1 MVTGSFSDY
10 DVENI
15 RRRAFTMSK
24 DTETMKHNAEVAQ
37 FRFALIAPVIQGLYP
52 DASATAY
59 YKRVTAS
66 PLTLPDGS
74 TVTYSYKT
82 LEKWKSQY
90 SIGGL
95 DALMPGTRSDKGIP
109 RALNEDAIAEIY
121 RIKEEHPRMNATQ
134 IYTHLVRESFI
145 PATVSVDSVQRFIR
159 HNDLKSARDPNL
171 RDRKSFEEDEFGK
184 IWQADTCYL
193 PHITEDGT
201 SRRVYCIMIIDDHS
215 RLLVGGELF
224 YTDNACNFQKVLKDA
239 IATYGIPDKLYV
251 DNGCSYSNAQLSM
264 ICVSLGILLL
274 HTRVRDGASKGKV
287 ERHFRTLK
295 ERWLY
300 TLDINK
306 ITSLSQFNGMLKDY
320 MRDYNTTF
328 HRGIDTIPLER
339 YQASKDHPRKPES
352 RQWLDDCF
360 YNRITRKVR
369 KDSTISI
376 DKVCY
381 DVPMQF
387 ISAKVEVR
395 YLPDDMTSAYIL
407 FDGEKF
413 PIRQT
418 SRNDNCHTRRNN
430 PPAIDY
436 SKAGGEA

>member
-1 MVTGSFSDY
+1 
-10 DVENI
+10 
-15 RRRAFTMSK
+15 MSK
-24 DTETMKHNAEVAQ
+24 DTETLKHDAEVAQ

-90 SIGGL
+90 NLGGL
-95 DALMPGTRSDKGIP
+95 DALMPNVRSDKGIS
-109 RALNEDAIAEIY
+109 RALNDEAIAEIY
-121 RIKEEHPRMNATQ
+121 RMKDDHPRMNATQ
-134 IYTHLVRESFI
+134 IYEHLVKESFL

-171 RDRKSFEEDEFGK
+171 RDRKAYEEDEFGK

-193 PHITEDGT
+193 PYITEDGKT
-201 SRRVYCIMIIDDHS
+201 RRVYCIMIIDDHS

-224 YTDNACNFQKVLKDA
+224 YNDNAYNFQKVLKDA

-251 DNGCSYSNAQLSM
+251 DNGCSYSNEQLSM

-274 HTRVRDGASKGKV
+274 HTKIRDGASKGKV

-300 TLDINK
+300 TLDISS
-306 ITSLSQFNGMLKDY
+306 ITSLAQFNTLLKDY
-320 MRDYNTTF
+320 MRSYNTTF
-328 HRGIDTIPLER
+328 HRGIDSTPLER
-339 YQASKDHPRKPES
+339 YQNSKDHPRKPQS

-369 KDSTISI
+369 KDSTITI

-387 ISAKVEVR
+387 ISAKVDIR
-395 YLPDDMTSAYIL
+395 YLPDDMDSAFIL
-407 FDGEKF
+407 FENQKF

-418 SRNDNCHTRRNN
+418 NRNENCHTKRSNT
-430 PPAIDY
+430 AIDY
-436 SKAGGEA
+436 SKIGGNT

>member
-193 PHITEDGT
+193 PHITEDGI

-215 RLLVGGELF
+215 RLLAGGELF
-224 YTDNACNFQKVLKDA
+224 YNDNACNFQKVLKDA

>member
-1 MVTGSFSDY
+1 
-10 DVENI
+10 
-15 RRRAFTMSK
+15 MSK

-171 RDRKSFEEDEFGK
+171 RDRKAFEEDEFGK

-201 SRRVYCIMIIDDHS
+201 SKRVYCIMIIDDHS

-224 YTDNACNFQKVLKDA
+224 YNDNACNFQKVLKDA

-407 FDGEKF
+407 FEGEKF

-436 SKAGGEA
+436 SKAGGES

>member
-1 MVTGSFSDY
+1 
-10 DVENI
+10 
-15 RRRAFTMSK
+15 MSK
-24 DTETMKHNAEVAQ
+24 NTETMKHNAEVAQ

-171 RDRKSFEEDEFGK
+171 RDRKAFEEDEFGK

-224 YTDNACNFQKVLKDA
+224 YNDNACNFQKVLKDA

-274 HTRVRDGASKGKV
+274 HTRIRDGASKGKV

-300 TLDINK
+300 TLDMESIQ
-306 ITSLSQFNGMLKDY
+306 SLAQFNGMLKDY

-407 FDGEKF
+407 FEGEKF

>member
-1 MVTGSFSDY
+1 
-10 DVENI
+10 
-15 RRRAFTMSK
+15 MSK

-37 FRFALIAPVIQGLYP
+37 LRFALIAPVIQGLYP

-171 RDRKSFEEDEFGK
+171 RDRKAFEEDEFGK

-201 SRRVYCIMIIDDHS
+201 SKRVYCIMIIDDHS

-224 YTDNACNFQKVLKDA
+224 YNDNACNFQKVLKDA

-407 FDGEKF
+407 FEGEKF

>member
-109 RALNEDAIAEIY
+109 RVLTEDAIAEIY

-171 RDRKSFEEDEFGK
+171 RDRKAFEEDEFGK

-201 SRRVYCIMIIDDHS
+201 SKRVYCIMIIDDHS

-224 YTDNACNFQKVLKDA
+224 YNDNACNFQKVLKDA

-339 YQASKDHPRKPES
+339 YQASKDHPRQPES

-376 DKVCY
+376 DRVCY

-387 ISAKVEVR
+387 ISAKVDVR

-436 SKAGGEA
+436 SKAGGES

>member
-1 MVTGSFSDY
+1 MVLQSLLPY
-10 DVENI
+10 DVEKHPKE
-15 RRRAFTMSK
+15 AFFMSK
-24 DTETMKHNAEVAQ
+24 DTETIKHDAEVAQ
-37 FRFALIAPVIQGLYP
+37 FRFALIAPVIQGLFP

-74 TVTYSYKT
+74 TVSYSYKT

-90 SIGGL
+90 KIGGL
-95 DALMPGTRSDKGIP
+95 DALMPNTRSDKGLS
-109 RALNEDAIAEIY
+109 RALNEEAISEIY
-121 RIKEEHPRMNATQ
+121 RIKLEHPRMNATQ
-134 IYTHLVRESFI
+134 IYEHLVRESFI
-145 PATVSVDSVQRFIR
+145 PANVSVDSVQRFIR
-159 HNDLKSARDPNL
+159 RNDLKSARDPNL
-171 RDRKSFEEDEFGK
+171 RDRKAYEEDEFGK

-193 PHITEDGT
+193 PYITEDGK

-224 YTDNACNFQKVLKDA
+224 YHDNACNFQKVLKNA
-239 IATYGIPDKLYV
+239 IAAYGIPDKLYV
-251 DNGCSYSNAQLSM
+251 DNGCSYSNEQLSM
-264 ICVSLGILLL
+264 ICVALGILLL

-300 TLDINK
+300 TLDIAA
-306 ITSLSQFNGMLKDY
+306 ISSLAQFNGLLRDY
-320 MRDYNTTF
+320 IRSYNTTF
-328 HRGIDTIPLER
+328 HRGINGVPLDR
-339 YQASKDHPRKPES
+339 YEASKAHPCKPES

-369 KDSTISI
+369 KDSTVTI
-376 DKVCY
+376 DGVCY

-387 ISAKVEVR
+387 ISAKVDIR
-395 YLPDDMTSAYIL
+395 FQPDDMTSAFIL
-407 FDGEKF
+407 FDGQKF

-418 SRNDNCHTRRNN
+418 NRNENCHTKRNN
-430 PPAIDY
+430 LPGIDY
-436 SKAGGEA
+436 SKAGGEG

>member
-1 MVTGSFSDY
+1 
-10 DVENI
+10 
-15 RRRAFTMSK
+15 MSK
-24 DTETMKHNAEVAQ
+24 NTETMKHNAEVAQ

-159 HNDLKSARDPNL
+159 HNDLKSARNPNL
-171 RDRKSFEEDEFGK
+171 RDRKAFEEDEFGK

-215 RLLVGGELF
+215 RLLAGGELF
-224 YTDNACNFQKVLKDA
+224 YNDNACNFQKVLKDA

-300 TLDINK
+300 TLDMESIQ
-306 ITSLSQFNGMLKDY
+306 SLAQFNGMLKDY

-407 FDGEKF
+407 FEGEKF

>member
-215 RLLVGGELF
+215 RLLAGGELF
-224 YTDNACNFQKVLKDA
+224 YNDNACNFQKVLKDA

-436 SKAGGEA
+436 SKAGGES

>member
-1 MVTGSFSDY
+1 
-10 DVENI
+10 
-15 RRRAFTMSK
+15 MSK
-24 DTETMKHNAEVAQ
+24 NTETMKHNAEVAQ

-52 DASATAY
+52 DVSATAY

-171 RDRKSFEEDEFGK
+171 RDRKAFEEDEFGK

-224 YTDNACNFQKVLKDA
+224 YNDNACNFQKVLKDA

-274 HTRVRDGASKGKV
+274 HTRIRDGASKGKV

-387 ISAKVEVR
+387 ISAKVDVR

>member
-1 MVTGSFSDY
+1 
-10 DVENI
+10 
-15 RRRAFTMSK
+15 MSK

-134 IYTHLVRESFI
+134 IYTHLVQESFI

-159 HNDLKSARDPNL
+159 HNDLKSARNPNL
-171 RDRKSFEEDEFGK
+171 RDRKAFEEDEFGK

-224 YTDNACNFQKVLKDA
+224 YNDNACNFQKVLKDA

-274 HTRVRDGASKGKV
+274 HTRVRDRASKGKV

-300 TLDINK
+300 TLDIES
-306 ITSLSQFNGMLKDY
+306 IQSLAQFNRMLKDY
-320 MRDYNTTF
+320 IRVYNTTF
-328 HRGIDTIPLER
+328 HRGIDSIPLER

-387 ISAKVEVR
+387 ISAKVDVR

-418 SRNDNCHTRRNN
+418 SRNDNCHTKRNN

>member
-1 MVTGSFSDY
+1 
-10 DVENI
+10 
-15 RRRAFTMSK
+15 MSK

-109 RALNEDAIAEIY
+109 RVLNEDAIAEIY

-171 RDRKSFEEDEFGK
+171 RDRKAFEEDEFGK

-215 RLLVGGELF
+215 RLLAGGELF
-224 YTDNACNFQKVLKDA
+224 YNDNACNFQKVLKDA

-436 SKAGGEA
+436 SKAGGES

>member
-1 MVTGSFSDY
+1 
-10 DVENI
+10 
-15 RRRAFTMSK
+15 MSK

-109 RALNEDAIAEIY
+109 RVLNEDAIAEIY

-171 RDRKSFEEDEFGK
+171 RDRKAFEEDEFGK

-193 PHITEDGT
+193 PHIMEDGT

-224 YTDNACNFQKVLKDA
+224 YNDNACNFQKVLKDA

>member
-1 MVTGSFSDY
+1 
-10 DVENI
+10 
-15 RRRAFTMSK
+15 MSK

-171 RDRKSFEEDEFGK
+171 RDRKAFEEDEFGK

-201 SRRVYCIMIIDDHS
+201 SKRVYCIMIIDDHS

-224 YTDNACNFQKVLKDA
+224 YNDNACNFQKVLKDA

-300 TLDINK
+300 TLDMESIK
-306 ITSLSQFNGMLKDY
+306 SLAQFNGMLKDY

-407 FDGEKF
+407 FEGEKF

>member
-171 RDRKSFEEDEFGK
+171 RDRKAFEEDEFGK

-215 RLLVGGELF
+215 RLLAGGELF
-224 YTDNACNFQKVLKDA
+224 YNDNACNFQKVLKDA

-376 DKVCY
+376 DRVCY

-436 SKAGGEA
+436 SKAGGES

>member
-1 MVTGSFSDY
+1 MVLSLPLPY
-10 DVENI
+10 DVEKYPKE
-15 RRRAFTMSK
+15 AFFMSK
-24 DTETMKHNAEVAQ
+24 DTETIKRDAEVAQ
-37 FRFALIAPVIQGLYP
+37 FRFALIAPVIQGLFP

-74 TVTYSYKT
+74 TVSYSYKT

-90 SIGGL
+90 KIGGL
-95 DALMPGTRSDKGIP
+95 DALMPNTRSDKGLS
-109 RALNEDAIAEIY
+109 RALNEEAIAEIY
-121 RIKEEHPRMNATQ
+121 RIKLEHPRMNATQ
-134 IYTHLVRESFI
+134 IYEHLVRESFI
-145 PATVSVDSVQRFIR
+145 PANVSVDSVQRFIR
-159 HNDLKSARDPNL
+159 RNDLKSARDPNL
-171 RDRKSFEEDEFGK
+171 RDRKAYEEDEFGK

-193 PHITEDGT
+193 PYITEDGK

-224 YTDNACNFQKVLKDA
+224 YHDNACNFQKVLKNA
-239 IATYGIPDKLYV
+239 IAAYGIPDKLYV
-251 DNGCSYSNAQLSM
+251 DNGCSYSNEQLSM

-300 TLDINK
+300 TLDIAA
-306 ITSLSQFNGMLKDY
+306 ISSLAQFNGLLRDY
-320 MRDYNTTF
+320 IRSYNTTF
-328 HRGIDTIPLER
+328 HRGINGVPLNR
-339 YQASKDHPRKPES
+339 YETSKTHPRKPES

-369 KDSTISI
+369 KDSTVTI
-376 DKVCY
+376 DGVCY

-387 ISAKVEVR
+387 ISAKVDIR
-395 YLPDDMTSAYIL
+395 FQPDDMTSAFIL
-407 FDGEKF
+407 FDDQKF

-418 SRNDNCHTRRNN
+418 NRNENCHTKRNN
-430 PPAIDY
+430 LPGIDY
-436 SKAGGEA
+436 SKAGGES

>member
-1 MVTGSFSDY
+1 
-10 DVENI
+10 
-15 RRRAFTMSK
+15 MSK
-24 DTETMKHNAEVAQ
+24 DTQTIKHDAEIAQ
-37 FRFALIAPVIQGLYP
+37 FRFALIAPVIQGLFP

-82 LEKWKSQY
+82 LEKWKSLY
-90 SIGGL
+90 TIGGL
-95 DALMPGTRSDKGIP
+95 DALMPRVRADKGIP
-109 RALNEDAIAEIY
+109 RALNEDAISEIY
-121 RIKEEHPRMNATQ
+121 RIKGEHPRMNATQ
-134 IYTHLVRESFI
+134 IHDHLIREAFI

-171 RDRKSFEEDEFGK
+171 RDRKAFEEDAFGK

-193 PHITEDGT
+193 PYITEDGR

-215 RLLVGGELF
+215 RLLVGGQLF
-224 YTDNACNFQKVLKDA
+224 YKDNACNFQKVLKDA

-251 DNGCSYSNAQLSM
+251 DNGCSYSNEQLSM

-274 HTRVRDGASKGKV
+274 HTKIRDGASKGKV

-300 TLDINK
+300 TLDMESV
-306 ITSLSQFNGMLKDY
+306 TSLSQFNGMLKDY

-328 HRGIDTIPLER
+328 HRGIDGVPLER
-339 YQASKDHPRKPES
+339 YRNSTDHPRKPQS

-369 KDSTISI
+369 KDSTITI

-387 ISAKVEVR
+387 ISAKVDIR

-407 FDGEKF
+407 FDDRKF

-418 SRNDNCHTRRNN
+418 DRNDNCHTKRNN
-430 PPAIDY
+430 LPAIDY
-436 SKAGGEA
+436 AKAGGAS

>member
-1 MVTGSFSDY
+1 MVLSLPLPY
-10 DVENI
+10 DVEKYPKE
-15 RRRAFTMSK
+15 AFFMSK
-24 DTETMKHNAEVAQ
+24 DTETIKRDAEVAQ
-37 FRFALIAPVIQGLYP
+37 FRFALIAPVIQGLFP

-74 TVTYSYKT
+74 TVSYSYKT

-90 SIGGL
+90 KIGGL
-95 DALMPGTRSDKGIP
+95 DALMPNTRSDKGLS
-109 RALNEDAIAEIY
+109 RALNEEAIAEIY
-121 RIKEEHPRMNATQ
+121 RIKLEHPRMNATQ
-134 IYTHLVRESFI
+134 IYEHLVRESFI
-145 PATVSVDSVQRFIR
+145 PANVSVDSVQRFIR
-159 HNDLKSARDPNL
+159 RNDLKSARDPNL
-171 RDRKSFEEDEFGK
+171 RDRKAYEEDEFGK
-184 IWQADTCYL
+184 IWQGDTCYL
-193 PHITEDGT
+193 PYITEDGK

-224 YTDNACNFQKVLKDA
+224 YHDNACNFQKVLKNA
-239 IATYGIPDKLYV
+239 IAAYGIPDKLYV
-251 DNGCSYSNAQLSM
+251 DNGCSYSNEQLSM

-300 TLDINK
+300 TLDIAA
-306 ITSLSQFNGMLKDY
+306 ISSLAQFNGLLRDY
-320 MRDYNTTF
+320 IRSYNTTF
-328 HRGIDTIPLER
+328 HRGINGVPLNR
-339 YQASKDHPRKPES
+339 YETSKTHPRKPES

-369 KDSTISI
+369 KDSTVTI
-376 DKVCY
+376 DGVCY

-387 ISAKVEVR
+387 ISAKVDIR
-395 YLPDDMTSAYIL
+395 FQPDDMTSAFIL
-407 FDGEKF
+407 FDDQKF

-418 SRNDNCHTRRNN
+418 NRNENCHTKRNN
-430 PPAIDY
+430 LPGIDY
-436 SKAGGEA
+436 SKAGGES

>member
-10 DVENI
+10 DIENI

-24 DTETMKHNAEVAQ
+24 NTETMKHNAEVAQ

-171 RDRKSFEEDEFGK
+171 RDRKAFEEDEFGK

-215 RLLVGGELF
+215 RLLVGGKLF
-224 YTDNACNFQKVLKDA
+224 YNDNACNFQKVLKDA

-300 TLDINK
+300 TLDMESIQ
-306 ITSLSQFNGMLKDY
+306 SLAQFNGMLKDY

-352 RQWLDDCF
+352 SQWLDDCF

-387 ISAKVEVR
+387 ISAKVDVR

>member
-1 MVTGSFSDY
+1 
-10 DVENI
+10 
-15 RRRAFTMSK
+15 MSK

-171 RDRKSFEEDEFGK
+171 RDRKAFEEDEFGK

-201 SRRVYCIMIIDDHS
+201 SKRVYCIMIIDDHS

-224 YTDNACNFQKVLKDA
+224 YNDNACNFQKVLKDA

-300 TLDINK
+300 TLDMESIQ
-306 ITSLSQFNGMLKDY
+306 SLAQFNGMLKDY

-328 HRGIDTIPLER
+328 HRGIDTIPLDR

-407 FDGEKF
+407 FEGEKF

-436 SKAGGEA
+436 SKAGGES